1 MSLHQTD
8 NEKKR
13 TAQPAT
19 ILPPCYQVGKEATD
33 LAVNRVSLDGEAPLT
48 RGYLGGE
55 FRPVNI
61 VLQFYVVMAS
71 VSLKIVEY
79 QRLVRG
85 PRRRERGRTVPCEAV
100 PTPESR

>member
-48 RGYLGGE
+48 RWYLGGE
-55 FRPVNI
+55 RRAVNI
-61 VLQFYVVMAS
+61 HLAILLQNGV
-71 VSLKIVEY
+71 
-79 QRLVRG
+79 
-85 PRRRERGRTVPCEAV
+85 
-100 PTPESR
+100 